1 MRTVRRRPG
10 QCLALALLL
19 GTVSAIAASSLR
31 WTGTSG
37 GLRVAISD
45 KDVVAADSNG
55 IRSFSLKELFPNF
68 ESDDPEVDTHSAIY
82 RPLSLVGPY
91 LSLERDGSSFT
102 PGAAHASI
110 ENGFVT
116 LDLRKRE
123 RPVSLTRW
131 FTEDQ
136 LLSALKKSSGVKEMV
151 HAAGGDTDEIKYSVL
166 TIDALD
172 TVGLRTPWVT
182 ATLRAS
188 FPTEDG
194 LKAVDVFVYR
204 LRTSK
209 GLNNTPYVSGTSVG
223 YVDTDGSISQP
234 AHPKFPR

>member
-55 IRSFSLKELFPNF
+55 IRSFSLRELFPNF

-91 LSLERDGSSFT
+91 LSLERDGFAYRIVDFLCALGDGLARDPSLWS
-102 PGAAHASI
+102 
-110 ENGFVT
+110 EVT
-116 LDLRKRE
+116 FRPNSTLYQIGDRLRYVESRPDGHERCHLRPHDGKIRTAIKDGLRE
-123 RPVSLTRW
+123 R
-131 FTEDQ
+131 DD
-136 LLSALKKSSGVKEMV
+136 G
-151 HAAGGDTDEIKYSVL
+151 AGL
-166 TIDALD
+166 
-172 TVGLRTPWVT
+172 
-182 ATLRAS
+182 
-188 FPTEDG
+188 DG
-194 LKAVDVFVYR
+194 LSFLDEH
-204 LRTSK
+204 LRHAT
-209 GLNNTPYVSGTSVG
+209 GELGRN
-223 YVDTDGSISQP
+223 
-234 AHPKFPR
+234 